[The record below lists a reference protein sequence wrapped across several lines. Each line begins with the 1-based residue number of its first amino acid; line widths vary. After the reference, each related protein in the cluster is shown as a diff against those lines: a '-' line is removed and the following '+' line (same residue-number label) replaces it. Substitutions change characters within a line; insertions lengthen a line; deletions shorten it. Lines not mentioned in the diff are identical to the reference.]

1 MDVRD
6 MVLQQTMPTVMVPLF
21 GKFEPLAT
29 AGNRILAAKSGF
41 WVEAR
46 RPGIYIRQPIALQ
59 KAVALPYG
67 DVTAT
72 LETQFSHLGHVL
84 QEFVETARK
93 ALPNEVALALI
104 WDDESKQLQTH
115 TLKPISSSSGH
126 IHYDRPVL
134 QSGQHVV
141 MDIHSH
147 GRSDAYFSRTD
158 NKDDAG
164 DIKIAVVVGNVDQPT
179 PTVEARL
186 CTLGLYQSLSLSFTE
201 SAGRTQHGE
210 SNACA
215 YHLD

>member
-6 MVLQQTMPTVMVPLF
+6 MALQQTMPTVMVPLF

-67 DVTAT
+67 DVTAA
-72 LETQFSHLGHVL
+72 LETQFSHLGQMVQDFL
-84 QEFVETARK
+84 QAAVK
-93 ALPNEVALALI
+93 ALPNEVAMALI
-104 WDDESKQLQTH
+104 WDDERKQLRTH
-115 TLKPISSSSGH
+115 ALQPISSSSGH
-126 IHYDRPVL
+126 IHYERPVL
-134 QSGQHVV
+134 ESGQHVV

-147 GRSDAYFSRTD
+147 GRSPAFFSRTD

-179 PTVEARL
+179 PTVKARL
-186 CTLGLYQSLSLSFTE
+186 CTLGLYQPLSIAN
-201 SAGRTQHGE
+201 SASDWRINHGE
-210 SNACA
+210 TNASA
-215 YHLD
+215 YHSA